1 MAGERVTNLKVLKG
15 YLYADVRLGHDA
27 NGNETTIS
35 VRLATGR
42 AEVQEA
48 LEPLY
53 DLLRSTGRSLT
64 IEAVTE
70 AAVAEA
76 RDRLDREVRE
86 KAPAAIEARVGKH
99 TAQIE
104 HALTVVAS
112 VSPVPLDGNDDYY
125 AARERKSAIRQLL
138 DALRRANI

>member
-27 NGNETTIS
+27 NGSETTIA
-35 VRLATGR
+35 VRLNTGR

-70 AAVAEA
+70 ADVAEA
-76 RDRLDREVRE
+76 RRAV
-86 KAPAAIEARVGKH
+86 EAEIR
-99 TAQIE
+99 AQIPDRVE
-104 HALTVVAS
+104 RAVTAKAKAIDEAILVVRSVGPERDDDPYSTLEKYNRRSALKRLRDAIQ
-112 VSPVPLDGNDDYY
+112 N
-125 AARERKSAIRQLL
+125 ARL
-138 DALRRANI
+138 

>member
-27 NGNETTIS
+27 NGAETTIN
-35 VRLATGR
+35 VRLSTGR

-53 DLLRSTGRSLT
+53 ELLRSTGRSLT

-70 AAVAEA
+70 AAIKQA
-76 RDRLDREVRE
+76 RDAVEAEVR
-86 KAPAAIEARVGKH
+86 AASPAGVEARVEKH
-99 TAQIE
+99 TAMIE
-104 HALTVVAS
+104 HALRVISS
-112 VSPVPLDGNDDYY
+112 VGPRPQDGAEGFAVPSVRRSGINQLRE
-125 AARERKSAIRQLL
+125 ALARAGF
-138 DALRRANI
+138 

>member
-70 AAVAEA
+70 AAVAEVRTA
-76 RDRLDREVRE
+76 VEKEIRD
-86 KAPAAIEARVGKH
+86 KAPAAVEARVEKH
-99 TAQIE
+99 TTEIE
-104 HALTVVAS
+104 HALRVVAS
-112 VSPVPLDGNDDYY
+112 VAPKRDDDAYN
-125 AARERKSAIRQLL
+125 LL
-138 DALRRANI
+138 TDYGRRGALKALRDAIVNARF